1 MMATKRTQPDSLASR
16 MRAVVAPPMTAAKPN
31 ALKRGF
37 ATAEQRRALRADKY
51 KRAALI
57 LETGERVDVAVRNIS
72 EIGARVDFHGG
83 GIGSSSRVTLL
94 EPSLGLKKR
103 ARIIWRDQRSAG
115 LSFEE

>member
-1 MMATKRTQPDSLASR
+1 MTIKRSQPDLASR
-16 MRAVVAPPMTAAKPN
+16 MRAAVATPVSAAKPN

-37 ATAEQRRALRADKY
+37 GTAEQRRTQRADKY
-51 KRAALI
+51 KRACLI
-57 LETGERVDVAVRNIS
+57 LETGERIDVAVRNIS

-103 ARIIWRDQRSAG
+103 ARVIWRDQRSVG